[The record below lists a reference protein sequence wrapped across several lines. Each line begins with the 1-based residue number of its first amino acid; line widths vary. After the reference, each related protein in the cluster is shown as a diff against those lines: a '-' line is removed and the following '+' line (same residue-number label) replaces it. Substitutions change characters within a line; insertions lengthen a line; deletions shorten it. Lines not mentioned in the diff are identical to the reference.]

1 MRKNI
6 FPTIFLLPLVLA
18 LGLSRVSAEPLPKLS
33 FHSKLNSTNSE
44 DHSQNSRNAKIAQA
58 TTSSELAATNQPIGW
73 SQRNFATP
81 DSPASK
87 LIGSSPSTIPNISTP
102 GALAANLLNGF
113 NSDGKFVTGI
123 AIDTVPYLLFRGPG
137 ITLEEYRK
145 NEGLEQFLS
154 NLSLSIAT
162 DKETSS
168 ETARVGIA
176 AQFTILNQGDR
187 RIDPEYSKVLNSFA
201 KLITEDIA
209 FVDSLKDLTAE
220 QRNQAIAT
228 KYKKWQESPCEIDPT
243 TKEEKPC
250 FAREINRLEKKPIW
264 TVAVGSSFIT
274 PNGRYSDLRGDGM
287 GIWSTYRQGIGGN
300 TQLIFHTAYRS
311 GERITDSQGAFFN
324 GDTFLLGT
332 RLRMGD
338 ETNSRFS
345 LEAAYN
351 LENRQGNSS
360 NSYLT
365 LGVGLEQKFIPQE
378 NLWFLFSFTA
388 EPGRQNGSDF
398 RFNSGVKWEFGSPG
412 SI

>member
-6 FPTIFLLPLVLA
+6 FLNILSLALFLPLGV
-18 LGLSRVSAEPLPKLS
+18 SQVSAEPLPKLS
-33 FHSKLNSTNSE
+33 FQSKFNSTNSE
-44 DHSQNSRNAKIAQA
+44 DNSQNSRDAKMAQA
-58 TTSSELAATNQPIGW
+58 TTLAEVAATKQPIGW
-73 SQRNFATP
+73 SQRAFATP
-81 DSPASK
+81 DSPATK
-87 LIGSSPSTIPNISTP
+87 LIGSPTLKVPNISTP
-102 GALAANLLNGF
+102 GALATNLLNGF

-123 AIDTVPYLLFRGPG
+123 SIDTVPYLLFRGPG
-137 ITLEEYRK
+137 ITLEEYKK
-145 NEGLEQFLS
+145 NEGLQQFLS

-168 ETARVGIA
+168 DTARVGIA

-187 RIDPEYSKVLNSFA
+187 RIDPDYSKVLNGFA
-201 KLITEDIA
+201 ATITEDIP
-209 FVDSLKDLTAE
+209 FVDSLDGLTAE
-220 QRNQAIAT
+220 QKNQKIAI
-228 KYKKWQESPCEIDPT
+228 KYKTWQESPCEIDPK

-287 GIWSTYRQGIGGN
+287 GVWSTYRQGIGGN
-300 TQLIFHTAYRS
+300 AQLIFHGAYRS
-311 GERITDSQGAFFN
+311 GERITDSKGVFFN

-351 LENRQGNSS
+351 LENRQGTSS

-412 SI
+412 NI

>member
-1 MRKNI
+1 MKKNI
-6 FPTIFLLPLVLA
+6 FFNILSLALLLPLGVNQ
-18 LGLSRVSAEPLPKLS
+18 VSAEPLPKLS
-33 FHSKLNSTNSE
+33 FQSKLNSTNSE
-44 DHSQNSRNAKIAQA
+44 DNSQNSRNAKIVQA
-58 TTSSELAATNQPIGW
+58 TTLAELAATKQPIGW
-73 SQRNFATP
+73 SQRAFATP

-87 LIGSSPSTIPNISTP
+87 LIGSSTSKVPNISTP
-102 GALAANLLNGF
+102 GALATNLLNGL

-123 AIDTVPYLLFRGPG
+123 SIDTVPYLLFRGPG
-137 ITLEEYRK
+137 ITLEEYKK
-145 NEGLEQFLS
+145 NEELQQFLS
-154 NLSLSIAT
+154 NMSLSIAT
-162 DKETSS
+162 NKETSS
-168 ETARVGIA
+168 DAARVGIA

-187 RIDPEYSKVLNSFA
+187 RIDPDYSKVLNGFA
-201 KLITEDIA
+201 ASITEDNDFI
-209 FVDSLKDLTAE
+209 DSLKDLTAE
-220 QRNQAIAT
+220 QRNQKIAA
-228 KYKKWQESPCEIDPT
+228 KYKNWQELPCE
-243 TKEEKPC
+243 KEKPC

-287 GIWSTYRQGIGGN
+287 GVWSTYRQGIGGN
-300 TQLIFHTAYRS
+300 AQLIFHGAYRS

-351 LENRQGNSS
+351 LENRQGKSS

-365 LGVGLEQKFIPQE
+365 LGVGLEQKFIPQD

-412 SI
+412 NI